1 MEKARTE
8 FTGAILCMKRPEV
21 LLVNPWIHDFAAY
34 DLWARPLGLLILA
47 SRLRDAG
54 WEPRLLDC
62 LDPDHPDMEPVA
74 VKEYAQ
80 GRFHRTVISKPDS
93 LKQFPRNYCRY
104 GVNRDIIG
112 KDLQSIPRP
121 AAILV
126 TSFMTYW
133 YSGVQE
139 TIEALR
145 EAFPSVP
152 VLLGGIYASLMPD
165 HALVHC
171 RPDAVIAGPGESVVF
186 QSLFVHTGIDLGRD
200 TQAPDVDFVPALD
213 LMRRIRFLPLIT
225 TRGCPYRCAYC
236 ASQKIAPFFV
246 RRSPDRLARD
256 IETAVDRYGIRDIA
270 LYDDAFLVDS
280 STHAL
285 PLLAAISERVPGTR
299 WHAPNGLHAAA
310 ITSEVAVAMK
320 SAGFQTV
327 RIGYETA
334 SDGFHART
342 GGKTTLNG
350 FVSAVQNLRSAG
362 FSREQIGAYVL
373 VGRPLQTTDRI
384 EQDVDTV
391 LEAGAMPKLA
401 EYSPIPGTGMWQ
413 DALAAARFPIDRE
426 PLFHN
431 CTLLPCAAPGVDSRF
446 LGSVRRR
453 IRNQM
458 NGFVSPDV
466 DRGHAY
472 C

>member
-1 MEKARTE
+1 MN
-8 FTGAILCMKRPEV
+8 RPEV

-47 SRLRDAG
+47 SRLRAAG

-62 LDPDHPDMEPVA
+62 LDPDHPDMEPVK
-74 VKEYAQ
+74 VKQHAQ
-80 GRFHRTVISKPDS
+80 GSFHRTVIPKPDS
-93 LKQFPRNYCRY
+93 LAQFPRNYCRY
-104 GVNRDIIG
+104 GVNRGIIN
-112 KDLQSIPRP
+112 KDLQSTPRP

-139 TIEALR
+139 TIQAVR

-165 HALVHC
+165 HARKHC
-171 RPDAVIAGPGESVVF
+171 RPDAVVTGPGEFSVF
-186 QSLFVHTGIDLGRD
+186 RSLYTHTGIDRGRD
-200 TQAPDVDFVPALD
+200 AQAPEMDFTPALD
-213 LMRRIRFLPLIT
+213 LMRRVRFLPLIT

-236 ASQKIAPFFV
+236 ASCKIVPFFV
-246 RRSPDRLARD
+246 RRSPKDLARD
-256 IETAVDRYGIRDIA
+256 IVSALDRYSIRDIA

-280 STHAL
+280 AAHAL
-285 PLLAAISERVPGTR
+285 PLLQAIAENVPEAR

-310 ITSEVAVAMK
+310 ITPEVAKAMK
-320 SAGFQTV
+320 AAGFQTV
-327 RIGYETA
+327 RLGYETA
-334 SDGFHART
+334 SDGFHERT
-342 GGKTTLNG
+342 GGKTTLNR
-350 FVSAVQNLRSAG
+350 FVSAVRNLKDAG

-373 VGRPLQTTDRI
+373 VGRPRQTTDQI

-391 LEAGAMPKLA
+391 LEAGALPKLA
-401 EYSPIPGTGMWQ
+401 EYSPIPGTRMWSE
-413 DALAAARFPIDRE
+413 ALEAARFPIERE

-431 CTLLPCAAPGVDSRF
+431 CTLLPCAGPGVDSRF
-446 LGSVRRR
+446 LGSLRKR
-453 IRNQM
+453 IREHM
-458 NGFVSPDV
+458 NGFMSRNV